1 MDWIFIYIYIY
12 IYACVYV
19 RKTYLTPGEN
29 SSLENKKDLRQT
41 AGEIMAY
48 MKANNYDVVEAGEVS
63 VCIVVK

>member
-1 MDWIFIYIYIY
+1 M
-12 IYACVYV
+12 
-19 RKTYLTPGEN
+19 TPGEN